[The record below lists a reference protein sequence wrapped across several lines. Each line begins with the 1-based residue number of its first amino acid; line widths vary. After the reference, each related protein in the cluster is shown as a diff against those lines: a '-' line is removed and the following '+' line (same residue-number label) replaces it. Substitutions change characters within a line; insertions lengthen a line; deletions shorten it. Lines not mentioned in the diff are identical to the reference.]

1 MEAASDLCENALFL
15 YLSMGFTERDS
26 LIMHRLLAPF
36 SECGRAANT
45 ILKFDRV
52 WTTKSIAHKP
62 ILLLIVEIPL
72 ISVHNKS
79 CFQGIIRN
87 EIGTSRLYQSSS

>member
-1 MEAASDLCENALFL
+1 MTCVNL
-15 YLSMGFTERDS
+15 YLSGGFTERDS
-26 LIMHRLLAPF
+26 LIMYSLLASF
-36 SECGRAANT
+36 SESGRAANT

-52 WTTKSIAHKP
+52 WTTKSIVHKP

-72 ISVHNKS
+72 ISVQNKS
-79 CFQGIIRN
+79 CFQGIRN